1 MNTKTKKRNKIKKRI
16 RKVVFG
22 TPERPRMTV
31 FRSNKAIYVQIIND
45 KEEKTIVSASS
56 ADKDLKL
63 TSNNKTEIAKQVG
76 VLIGN
81 KAIKAGIKSVSFDR
95 NGYLYHGRVKSLA
108 DGAREAGL
116 NL

>member
-1 MNTKTKKRNKIKKRI
+1 
-16 RKVVFG
+16 
-22 TPERPRMTV
+22 MTV

-56 ADKDLKL
+56 TDKDLKL
-63 TSNNKTEIAKQVG
+63 NSNNKSEIAKQVG

>member
-22 TPERPRMTV
+22 TFERPRMTV

-45 KEEKTIVSASS
+45 KEEKTLVSASS
-56 ADKDLKL
+56 TDKDLKL
-63 TSNNKTEIAKQVG
+63 NSNNKSEIAKQVG

>member
-1 MNTKTKKRNKIKKRI
+1 MNTKAKKRNKIKKRI

-22 TPERPRMTV
+22 TSERPRMTV

-63 TSNNKTEIAKQVG
+63 KSNNKTEIAKQVG

>member
-45 KEEKTIVSASS
+45 KEEKTLVSASS
-56 ADKDLKL
+56 TAVSYTHL
-63 TSNNKTEIAKQVG
+63 TLPTINWV
-76 VLIGN
+76 
-81 KAIKAGIKSVSFDR
+81 
-95 NGYLYHGRVKSLA
+95 
-108 DGAREAGL
+108 
-116 NL
+116 

>member
-22 TPERPRMTV
+22 TSKRPRMTV

-45 KEEKTIVSASS
+45 KEEKTLVSASS
-56 ADKDLKL
+56 TDKDLKL
-63 TSNNKTEIAKQVG
+63 NSNNKSEIAKQVG